1 MKDILGNEIEVGD
14 YIAIAQ
20 CQTKGGSP
28 SIGIAQIWNIV
39 EGKNGSVRIFY
50 TPLDYCV
57 STLGNYITSKYKFIK
72 INYKRRQ

>member
-20 CQTKGGSP
+20 KGCGISL
-28 SIGIAQIWNIV
+28 GIAQIWDIV

-57 STLGNYITSKYKFIK
+57 STPGNYITSKYKFIK
-72 INYKRRQ
+72 INYKRQQ